1 MVKSA
6 IKAFLCLLF
15 STAVVVAFSWWYI
28 IHFARTTGLTEQ
40 NVNPF
45 MWSVI
50 AASVLLIAGLT
61 VLGYRIVG

>member
-1 MVKSA
+1 MVKAA
-6 IKAFLCLLF
+6 IKAILCLLF
-15 STAVVVAFSWWYI
+15 STAVAVAFSWWYI
-28 IHFARTTGLTEQ
+28 IHFARTTVLTEQ

>member
-1 MVKSA
+1 VKAASKA
-6 IKAFLCLLF
+6 ILCLLF

-50 AASVLLIAGLT
+50 AASVLVIAGRT
-61 VLGYRIVG
+61 ILGYRIVG

>member
-6 IKAFLCLLF
+6 IKAILCLLF